1 MNMIK
6 FLLITLLS
14 FTSLLAK
21 DKLLVLY
28 PDADLSNTARLNVSD
43 VNAIHILF
51 ADGFEHYSKMN
62 IIVPSDKT
70 ICYSSECAISLASEY
85 GAQKVV
91 NSKIRVLGSKI
102 IFTGMIQNVDGSD
115 QFTTRITALNV
126 EDMENASM
134 RLAKSLL
141 NRDSIEDVADIDNI
155 IEDEETESERRKSIY
170 RIGGS
175 LGYIVPFG
183 GENYWYDDNN
193 TRKWNSTPLF
203 FGYTQNWETK
213 SNSTMILDAIFSTR
227 KIALDLTY
235 NHFQNKSDNSI
246 FYGYGLGWHAGFQTD
261 FDDPDFDDFNDTY
274 NYGTVLRHGPAI
286 LAQVGYIF
294 MRTYDVNVMV
304 RAKYHFQFSTL
315 EGNYDNGITFGV
327 SLTKKLNP
335 YDPSKRRRNQTKT
348 VNRYPLLEILLNNL

>member
-14 FTSLLAK
+14 FTSLMAK

-62 IIVPSDKT
+62 ILVPSDKT
-70 ICYSSECAISLASEY
+70 ICYSSECAISLATEY
-85 GAQKVV
+85 GAQKVAT
-91 NSKIRVLGSKI
+91 SKIRVLGSKI
-102 IFTGMIQNVDGSD
+102 IFTGMIQNIDGSD

-175 LGYIVPFG
+175 LGYVVPFG
-183 GENYWYDDNN
+183 GENYYFYDGDV
-193 TRKWNSTPLF
+193 RKWNATPF
-203 FGYTQNWETK
+203 MFAYTQNWETK
-213 SNSTMILDAIFSTR
+213 SNSTMILDAF
-227 KIALDLTY
+227 IATTKFGIDLTY
-235 NHFQNKSDNSI
+235 NSFENRTDNSL
-246 FYGYGLGWHAGFQTD
+246 FYGFGLGWHAGFQYSD
-261 FDDPDFDDFNDTY
+261 PIIDDWGDTY
-274 NYGTVLRHGPAI
+274 SYESVLRHGPAI

-327 SLTKKLNP
+327 TLTKKLNP
-335 YDPSKRRRNQTKT
+335 FDPSKSRRNQTKT